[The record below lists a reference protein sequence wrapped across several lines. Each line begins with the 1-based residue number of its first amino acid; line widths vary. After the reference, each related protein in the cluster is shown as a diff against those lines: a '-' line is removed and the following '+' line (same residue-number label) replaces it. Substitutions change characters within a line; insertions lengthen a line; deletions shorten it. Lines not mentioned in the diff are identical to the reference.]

1 MESRAG
7 RSSEVRD
14 GVGRGR
20 VYRSRREAPKGMRRE
35 GAQSWQTENP
45 SSGRRTGSEGRKQ
58 FP

>member
-20 VYRSRREAPKGMRRE
+20 VYRSRREPPKEMRRE

-45 SSGRRTGSEGRKQ
+45 SSGRRTGSAG
-58 FP
+58 